1 MIRTVSLIAAGTLCL
16 GINPAGAQQAVGGT
30 APMVITITKMD
41 CSRLIQHTP
50 APDVA
55 YKPGV
60 DVRGRPV
67 VSADAD
73 PAQAEFAKKILPD
86 VLEIPITINPIG
98 YGTRNIAN
106 QQKAN
111 AATAV
116 SQNTAK
122 ITTAKATA
130 TTLASQL
137 ATQTSQLNS
146 LTSEY
151 NTKKAANVAATG
163 GSSPTA
169 AQSNIRS
176 IRQKEID
183 SVYTSQITSANSQ
196 ITSTNAAITAN
207 NSTLTSLQ
215 SQDTTLRQSYTD
227 TNMATE
233 GTLAGLSAKGLDA
246 TQMKVG
252 TVKYDIARNSF
263 TFNDQPMVSE
273 DQQKLAEACAKR
285 GVR

>member
-1 MIRTVSLIAAGTLCL
+1 MLRTVSIAATATLCL
-16 GINPAGAQQAVGGT
+16 GIGSAAAQQANGT
-30 APMVITITKMD
+30 AAPLVITITKLD
-41 CSRLIQHTP
+41 CSRLIQHIP

-60 DVRGRPV
+60 DVHGRPV

-73 PAQAEFAKKILPD
+73 PAQAEFARKILPD
-86 VLEIPITINPIG
+86 VLEIPITINPIN
-98 YGTRNIAN
+98 YGARNLAN
-106 QQKAN
+106 QQKSN

-122 ITTAKATA
+122 ITAAKATA
-130 TTLASQL
+130 TTLSGQL
-137 ATQTSQLNS
+137 STL
-146 LTSEY
+146 
-151 NTKKAANVAATG
+151 NTKLSSVNSSYSTATAANVAATG

-183 SVYTSQITSANSQ
+183 AVYTPQITSLNSQ
-196 ITSTNAAITAN
+196 ITTTNTAITAN
-207 NSTLTSLQ
+207 ANTLTTLQ
-215 SQDTTLRQSYTD
+215 SQDTTLRSTYAD
-227 TNMATE
+227 TNIATE

-263 TFNDQPMVSE
+263 TFNDQPMLSD
-273 DQQKLAEACAKR
+273 DQRKLAEACAR
-285 GVR
+285 QGVR

>member
-1 MIRTVSLIAAGTLCL
+1 MLRTVSIAATATLCL
-16 GINPAGAQQAVGGT
+16 GIGSAAAQQANGT
-30 APMVITITKMD
+30 AAPLVITITKLD
-41 CSRLIQHTP
+41 CSRLIQHIP

-60 DVRGRPV
+60 DVHGRPV

-73 PAQAEFAKKILPD
+73 PAQAEFARKILPD
-86 VLEIPITINPIG
+86 VLEIPITINPIN
-98 YGTRNIAN
+98 YGARNLAN

-122 ITTAKATA
+122 ITAAKATA
-130 TTLASQL
+130 TTLSGQL
-137 ATQTSQLNS
+137 STL
-146 LTSEY
+146 
-151 NTKKAANVAATG
+151 NTKLSSVNSSYSTATAANVAATG

-183 SVYTSQITSANSQ
+183 AVYT
-196 ITSTNAAITAN
+196 
-207 NSTLTSLQ
+207 LQ
-215 SQDTTLRQSYTD
+215 SQDTTLRSTYAD
-227 TNMATE
+227 TNIATE

-263 TFNDQPMVSE
+263 TFNDQPMLSD
-273 DQQKLAEACAKR
+273 DQRKLAEACAR
-285 GVR
+285 QGVR